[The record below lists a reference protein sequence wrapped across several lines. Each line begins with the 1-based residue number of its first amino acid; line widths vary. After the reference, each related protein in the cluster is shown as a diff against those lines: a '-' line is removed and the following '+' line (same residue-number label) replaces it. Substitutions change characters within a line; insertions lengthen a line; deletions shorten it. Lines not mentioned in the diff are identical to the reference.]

1 MEDLLKSLNNLTPV
15 IAIGS
20 LTIFMTLERW
30 LPELVLL
37 LSVIAVVV
45 SLAGAP
51 LASVIIYNTL
61 ALPLF
66 VMNHSNMKY
75 PAWYE
80 RWGSR
85 LMVTPDW
92 HRVHH
97 SRRQPQTDSRYGCVF
112 SVWDRLFGTSAR
124 ASAGTIQFGLDR
136 FRSALQSC
144 GSIPE

>member
-15 IAIGS
+15 SAIGS

-61 ALPLF
+61 ALPL
-66 VMNHSNMKY
+66 
-75 PAWYE
+75 
-80 RWGSR
+80 
-85 LMVTPDW
+85 
-92 HRVHH
+92 
-97 SRRQPQTDSRYGCVF
+97 C
-112 SVWDRLFGTSAR
+112 
-124 ASAGTIQFGLDR
+124 
-136 FRSALQSC
+136 
-144 GSIPE
+144 